1 MAADAT
7 FDAVVIGAG
16 HNGLVC
22 AAYLARAGLSVKVVE
37 RREVVGGAAVTEE
50 FHPGFQNSV
59 CAYTV
64 SLLESK
70 VISDLRLADH
80 GLRIVER
87 PLANFLPLPDGRS
100 LSLHGDLSRDRA
112 EVAQFSAADGDAL
125 ADYSATLDR
134 LADVFRRFVLE
145 TPPEIGGTWIEG
157 LRAWGAGRRL
167 KGLGIA
173 GLRDLADIATL
184 SAADFLGRWFDSDP
198 VKALFAFDG
207 VVGTMAS
214 PYTPGTAYVL
224 LHHAMGQVNG
234 RRGAWGHALGG
245 MGAISGAMAKA
256 AEAAGAEIEVEAPVA
271 EVETRDGRATAVRLV
286 DGRRLRAPI
295 IAAAVNPKLLFTRLV
310 DPAVLDTDFQGRMQR
325 YRCRS
330 GTLRMN
336 VALSEAPNFTC
347 RPGIGDHLASGIV
360 FAPGLDYMDA
370 AFEDARGGWSRR
382 PVIELLV
389 PSLLDDS
396 LAPPGHHVASLFCQH
411 FDPDLASGTW
421 DDARDAAA
429 DAVIDTVTEFAPNF
443 KASIL
448 GRHVLTPLDLEREFG
463 LTGGDIFHGSL
474 DLNQLYSL
482 RPVLGH
488 GAYRMP
494 IKGLYL
500 CGAGAHPGGGV
511 SGAPGHNAAREILRD
526 RRWPRRRWKENR

>member
-1 MAADAT
+1 MVD
-7 FDAVVIGAG
+7 
-16 HNGLVC
+16 
-22 AAYLARAGLSVKVVE
+22 
-37 RREVVGGAAVTEE
+37 
-50 FHPGFQNSV
+50 
-59 CAYTV
+59 
-64 SLLESK
+64 
-70 VISDLRLADH
+70 
-80 GLRIVER
+80 
-87 PLANFLPLPDGRS
+87 
-100 LSLHGDLSRDRA
+100 
-112 EVAQFSAADGDAL
+112 
-125 ADYSATLDR
+125 
-134 LADVFRRFVLE
+134 
-145 TPPEIGGTWIEG
+145 G
-157 LRAWGAGRRL
+157 LRAWAAGRRL

-173 GLRDLADIATL
+173 GLRDLADIVTL
-184 SAADFLGRWFDSDP
+184 SAADFLGRWFESDP

-245 MGAISGAMAKA
+245 MGAITGAMAKA

-271 EVETRDGRATAVRLV
+271 EVETRAGRATGVRLAN
-286 DGRRLRAPI
+286 GRRLTAPI
-295 IAAAVNPKLLFTRLV
+295 VAAAINPKILFTRLV
-310 DPAVLDTDFQGRMQR
+310 DPAAVDADFRGRMQR

-336 VALSEAPNFTC
+336 VALSEAPDFAC
-347 RPGIGDHLASGIV
+347 LPGPGDHLASGIV
-360 FAPGLDYMDA
+360 LAPGLDYMDA
-370 AFEDARGGWSRR
+370 AYQDARGGWSRR
-382 PVIELLV
+382 PVIEMLV

-396 LAPPGHHVASLFCQH
+396 LAPPGRHVASLFCQH
-411 FDPDLASGTW
+411 FDPDLATGTW

-429 DAVIDTVTEFAPNF
+429 RTVIDTVTEFAPNF

-448 GRHVLTPLDLEREFG
+448 GQQVLTPLDLEREFG
-463 LTGGDIFHGSL
+463 LIGGDIFHGSL

-494 IKGLYL
+494 LDGLYL

-526 RRWPRRRWKENR
+526 RRWPRRRPKESR